1 MFFFSEF
8 QKKNL
13 NLKEI
18 LKMCDHAIIIGKENE
33 DYNEEL
39 SYRELMGY
47 VIEQIVFFNGRVNI
61 NSKASLK
68 Q

>member
-1 MFFFSEF
+1 
-8 QKKNL
+8 
-13 NLKEI
+13 
-18 LKMCDHAIIIGKENE
+18 MCDHAIIIGKENE

-47 VIEQIVFFNGRVNI
+47 VIEQRIFYGRVNI

-68 Q
+68 

>member
-1 MFFFSEF
+1 
-8 QKKNL
+8 
-13 NLKEI
+13 
-18 LKMCDHAIIIGKENE
+18 MCDHAIIIGKENE

-47 VIEQIVFFNGRVNI
+47 VIKQRNFFYGRVNI

-68 Q
+68 